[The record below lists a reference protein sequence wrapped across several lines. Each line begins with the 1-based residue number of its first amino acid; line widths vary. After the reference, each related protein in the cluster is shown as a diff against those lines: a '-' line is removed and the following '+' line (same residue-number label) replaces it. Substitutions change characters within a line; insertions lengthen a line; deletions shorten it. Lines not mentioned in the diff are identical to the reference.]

1 MAPLPDILRRRPLLV
16 EVFAIANLAFLVL
29 DVYVA
34 HSVNA
39 FHHWAEWIP
48 LFFAAA
54 GTLVLVL
61 SLAQERGN
69 FERGLARTA
78 GFVVGW
84 GAIAVGIG
92 GLLLHL
98 SSNFFQIQ
106 TLRTLVYSAPF
117 VAPLAFTGLGF
128 LLLLNRM
135 VATDTM
141 AWSKWV
147 LLLAWGGFVGNF
159 LLSLID
165 HAQNGFFYATEWV
178 PVVVSAVAVGYLFAV
193 IVRPSTPAFLKGG
206 FFVLGLQVLTGLVGF
221 ILHLMPVV
229 TETGPALS
237 ERIIFGAPIFAP
249 LLFADLAVLAALGL
263 WDLQAKLAA
272 ATPETAAA

>member
-1 MAPLPDILRRRPLLV
+1 MAPLPNILRHRPLLV
-16 EVFAIANLAFLVL
+16 ELFTIANLAFLVL

-54 GTLVLVL
+54 GTLVLIL
-61 SLAQERGN
+61 ALAQERGD
-69 FERGLARTA
+69 FTQGMARTA
-78 GFVVGW
+78 GLVVGW

-117 VAPLAFTGLGF
+117 IAPLAFTGLGF

-135 VATDTM
+135 VATDTTT
-141 AWSKWV
+141 WSKWV

-159 LLSLID
+159 LLSLVD
-165 HAQNGFFYATEWV
+165 HAQNGFFYATEWI
-178 PVVVSAVAVGYLFAV
+178 PVVVSALAVGYLFAV
-193 IVRPSTPAFLKGG
+193 IVRPPTPAFLKGG

-221 ILHLMPVV
+221 VLHLIPVV
-229 TETGPALS
+229 TETGPELS
-237 ERIIFGAPIFAP
+237 ERIIYGAPVFAP

-263 WDLQAKLAA
+263 WDLQTKLAA
-272 ATPETAAA
+272 TRHEVAAV